1 MSQNLTDTEI
11 SLVRR
16 LQKEYDETAVQLGQ
30 VCAQLALLEDSKA
43 KLSKQLVDLHEE
55 ERSTAQQLKEKYGEG
70 AIDIKTG
77 VFTPAQ

>member
-1 MSQNLTDTEI
+1 MSQ
-11 SLVRR
+11 
-16 LQKEYDETAVQLGQ
+16 
-30 VCAQLALLEDSKA
+30 VCSQLALLEDSKA

-55 ERSTAQQLKEKYGEG
+55 ERSTAQKLKERYGEG